1 MSEGDS
7 FYRLLQHR
15 YKRPEAFYHFGEI
28 PDRENAPALIPAF
41 SFPER
46 EINSGSVFV
55 ENKLDHAKGKGHV
68 IQYGETC
75 TDIGGCN
82 FGKLMT
88 QSFV

>member
-28 PDRENAPALIPAF
+28 PDRESAPALLPAF

-46 EINSGSVFV
+46 AVLCYNTGTRNQFR
-55 ENKLDHAKGKGHV
+55 LR
-68 IQYGETC
+68 
-75 TDIGGCN
+75 
-82 FGKLMT
+82 FR
-88 QSFV
+88 

>member
-28 PDRENAPALIPAF
+28 PDRENAPALLPAF

-46 EINSGSVFV
+46 AVLCYNTGTRNQFR
-55 ENKLDHAKGKGHV
+55 LR
-68 IQYGETC
+68 
-75 TDIGGCN
+75 
-82 FGKLMT
+82 FR
-88 QSFV
+88 